1 MVRTLALYGAL
12 GAFAV
17 AAVAAVFGSPQLS
30 LAAGFVGLFL
40 LTAAQLDA
48 RR

>member
-1 MVRTLALYGAL
+1 MLRTLALYGAL

-17 AAVAAVFGSPQLS
+17 AAVAALFGSLQPS
-30 LAAGFVGLFL
+30 LATAFVGLFL
-40 LTAAQLDA
+40 LTAAQLDT